1 MKTLSSGYRKSVFL
15 SLAKCYRPFF
25 FRIGVLLILG
35 LLGRACLL
43 WNANR
48 IGQWVDAG
56 SPSPARFLG
65 ELGILILIGF
75 VFTWLFR
82 VGFSRASALAVSSLY
97 DDVTR
102 HASRFPMNF
111 FRERPTGRI
120 VTRFSS
126 DYGNVFRLFGGP
138 LAEFLSIIT
147 DILLISILILVASPS
162 FWPLLFL
169 MWLTYGGV
177 FLLNRQRLLLQR
189 RLLSSRRS
197 PSIAHFAET
206 LMGLGAIRSFQK
218 EVSFQKRFEELDLLH
233 LQQKRSNLSLNIGF
247 AVQMNFVTALIF
259 LIACGGALWFKP
271 DSVSPG
277 DVGVLFGF
285 VLLAGNSTQMF
296 FDWLSQFEEALVGVE
311 RLDEYLQID
320 LEPGSKIATMGF
332 SESLAPKNNLTPGI
346 VPEVISAPPLIEF
359 KNVSFRYLT
368 HHQPGPWVLQNLN
381 LSILPGEKIGVIGR
395 TGSGKSSLLQLL
407 FHLERPS
414 EGEIRIDGRQVSGH
428 SFLKSSPSAPETEW
442 GLEDF
447 RTLLSYVPQEASLF
461 QASLRENL
469 DLPGLHSDREL
480 LQVLTQVGLL
490 RLASARNLSLELQ
503 EFGRGLSLGE
513 RQLLCLA
520 RALLQNRPILVLD
533 EATSNVDPQSEE
545 RMTQASEE
553 LFADRTQ
560 IIVAHRL
567 STLRNVNRVLW
578 LHEGRTQALGPREE
592 VLAQFRKFV
601 IGQGNVSPTRRFL

>member
-1 MKTLSSGYRKSVFL
+1 MKSFSSGYQKSVFL

-25 FRIGVLLILG
+25 FRIGTLIILG
-35 LLGRACLL
+35 LIGRACLL

-56 SPSPARFLG
+56 SPSPSQFLG
-65 ELGILILIGF
+65 ELGILVVIGF
-75 VFTWLFR
+75 VLTWIFR

-97 DDVTR
+97 DEVTR

-111 FRERPTGRI
+111 FRERPSGRI
-120 VTRFSS
+120 ITRFSS

-147 DILLISILILVASPS
+147 DILLISVLILVASPS
-162 FWPLLFL
+162 FWPLLVL

-206 LMGLGAIRSFQK
+206 LMGLGAIRSFQR

-233 LQQKRSNLSLNIGF
+233 LLQKRSNLRLNIGF
-247 AVQMNFVTALIF
+247 ALQMNTVTALIF

-271 DSVSPG
+271 ESVSAG

-285 VLLAGNSTQMF
+285 ILLAGNSTQMF

-311 RLDEYLQID
+311 RLDEYLHID
-320 LEPGSKIATMGF
+320 LEPGSQIPSLKLSQSIDLKYASNQVLVRG
-332 SESLAPKNNLTPGI
+332 ESP
-346 VPEVISAPPLIEF
+346 APPLVEF
-359 KNVSFRYLT
+359 KNVCFQYLT
-368 HHQPGPWVLQNLN
+368 NNQPGPWVLQNLN
-381 LSILPGEKIGVIGR
+381 FSIRPGEKIGVIGR

-407 FHLERPS
+407 FHLERPTR
-414 EGEIRIDGRQVSGH
+414 GEIRIDERQVSGL
-428 SFLKSSPSAPETEW
+428 SLSKPTQPRRESDWA
-442 GLEDF
+442 LEDF
-447 RTLLSYVPQEASLF
+447 RALLSYVPQEASLF

-469 DLPGLHSDREL
+469 DLPGLHTDGEL
-480 LQVLTQVGLL
+480 LKVLAQVGLS
-490 RLASARNLSLELQ
+490 RLASPQSLTLELQ

-578 LHEGRTQALGPREE
+578 LHEGRTQAIGPREE

-601 IGQGNVSPTRRFL
+601 IGQGDVSPTSKLL